1 MARSTSTT
9 ATTTAITSTA
19 RPRKRNASSSDRSGP
34 HTWSEEVDRRVDDHP
49 HHVDEVPVDARHLD
63 AAVLLGGEVP
73 LERPRGD
80 HREKREPDED
90 VRAVEAG
97 EPIEDR
103 HLRGVV
109 GRDPEVDVLVD
120 LDEEEGRAEQER
132 RDHAG

>member
-19 RPRKRNASSSDRSGP
+19 RSRKRNASSSDRSGP
-34 HTWSEEVDRRVDDHP
+34 HTWSEEVDRREDDHP

-73 LERPRGD
+73 LERPHGH
-80 HREKREPDED
+80 HREEREADEH
-90 VRAVEAG
+90 VRAVETGQAV
-97 EPIEDR
+97 EDR

-109 GRDPEVDVLVD
+109 RSNPEMDVLVD
-120 LDEEEGRAEQER
+120 LDEEEARPEQ
-132 RDHAG
+132 